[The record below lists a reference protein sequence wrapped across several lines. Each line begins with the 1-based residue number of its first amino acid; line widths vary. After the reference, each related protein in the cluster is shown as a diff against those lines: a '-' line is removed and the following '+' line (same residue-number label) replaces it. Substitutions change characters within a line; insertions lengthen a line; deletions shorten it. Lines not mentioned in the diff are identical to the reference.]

1 MENNYGYKDEIISS
15 RVGNL
20 GGSDARIL
28 AAIAKN
34 GCVQRAQVER
44 LAIAKGL
51 YERPN
56 ITNIAMQYGDFIENM
71 IYDSLVQVDERW
83 ESNKCF
89 RSQKYGREG
98 LGLLV
103 HIDFS
108 LFDESRD
115 KPLLL
120 WVECKATTT
129 DIEQTYKDYKEQLY
143 VEYVL
148 GKELAEQLGADF
160 KLELCHYD
168 ASVMF
173 EDEFQLQFA
182 FDPDKISRKKVIFKK
197 PVFDISSGMD
207 IAAQYVSEMTE
218 YKREEIDWDYL
229 PAEVQEQ
236 MKQVNNILVSIK
248 EKQDSIEEFKSR
260 FYDFLC
266 KNEIK
271 SVKTPYFTIS
281 RVDESVS
288 IQFDKVRFT
297 AEHPE
302 LAAKYQRAV
311 KKKGCVLIK
320 TKEVKDEK

>member
-173 EDEFQLQFA
+173 EDESQLQFA

-197 PVFDISSGMD
+197 PVFDIASGMD

-288 IQFDKVRFT
+288 MQFDKAKFA

-302 LAAKYQRAV
+302 MVDKYQKVV
-311 KKKGCVLIK
+311 KKKGYVLIK
-320 TKEVKDEK
+320 TKEVKNEK

>member
-182 FDPDKISRKKVIFKK
+182 FDPDKISRKKVIFKE

-281 RVDESVS
+281 RVDEAISM
-288 IQFDKVRFT
+288 QFDKVKF
-297 AEHPE
+297 ASEHPE
-302 LAAKYQRAV
+302 LVAEYQKEV
-311 KKKGCVLIK
+311 KKKGYVLIK

>member
-1 MENNYGYKDEIISS
+1 MENNYDYKDEIISS
-15 RVGNL
+15 RVGAL
-20 GGSDARIL
+20 GGSDGKVL

-56 ITNIAMQYGDFIENM
+56 ITNLAMQYGDFIENM

-197 PVFDISSGMD
+197 PVFDIASGMD

-281 RVDESVS
+281 RVDEAISM
-288 IQFDKVRFT
+288 QFDKVKF
-297 AEHPE
+297 ASEHPE
-302 LAAKYQRAV
+302 LVAEYQKEV
-311 KKKGCVLIK
+311 KKKGYVLIK

>member
-56 ITNIAMQYGDFIENM
+56 ITNLAMQYGDFIENM

-281 RVDESVS
+281 RVDEAISML
-288 IQFDKVRFT
+288 FDKVRFT

-311 KKKGCVLIK
+311 KKKGYVLIK

>member
-1 MENNYGYKDEIISS
+1 MNLDYKNDIINSRIGSLGSS
-15 RVGNL
+15 DGKV
-20 GGSDARIL
+20 L

-34 GCVQRAQVER
+34 GCVQRGQVER

-143 VEYVL
+143 IEYML
-148 GKELAEQLGADF
+148 GKELAEELGADF

-173 EDEFQLQFA
+173 EDESQLQFA
-182 FDPDKISRKKVIFKK
+182 FDPDKISRKKVVFKK
-197 PVFDISSGMD
+197 PVFDISFGMD
-207 IAAQYVSEMTE
+207 IASKYVSEMTE

-266 KNEIK
+266 KNEVK
-271 SVKTPYFTIS
+271 SIKTPYFTIS

-302 LAAKYQRAV
+302 LADKYQKVV
-311 KKKGCVLIK
+311 KKKGYVLIK
-320 TKEVKDEK
+320 TKEVKNEK

>member
-1 MENNYGYKDEIISS
+1 MNLDYKNDIINSRIGSLGSS
-15 RVGNL
+15 DGKV
-20 GGSDARIL
+20 L

-34 GCVQRAQVER
+34 GCVQRGQVER

-56 ITNIAMQYGDFIENM
+56 ITNLAMQYGDFIENM

-108 LFDESRD
+108 LFDDSRD

-143 VEYVL
+143 IEYVL

-173 EDEFQLQFA
+173 EDESQLQFA

-197 PVFDISSGMD
+197 PVFDIASGMD

-311 KKKGCVLIK
+311 KKKEYVLIK

>member
-1 MENNYGYKDEIISS
+1 MNLDYKNDIINSRIGSLGSS
-15 RVGNL
+15 DGKV
-20 GGSDARIL
+20 L

-34 GCVQRAQVER
+34 GCVQRGQVER

-56 ITNIAMQYGDFIENM
+56 ITNLAMQYGDFIENM

-108 LFDESRD
+108 LFDDSRD

-143 VEYVL
+143 IEYVL

-173 EDEFQLQFA
+173 EDESQLQFA

-197 PVFDISSGMD
+197 PVFDIASGMD

-297 AEHPE
+297 AEHLE

-311 KKKGCVLIK
+311 KKKGYVLIK

>member
-56 ITNIAMQYGDFIENM
+56 ITNLAMQYGDFIENM

-108 LFDESRD
+108 LFDDSRD

-143 VEYVL
+143 IEYVL

-160 KLELCHYD
+160 KLKLCHYD

-173 EDEFQLQFA
+173 EDESQLQFA

-311 KKKGCVLIK
+311 KKKGYVLIK
-320 TKEVKDEK
+320 TKEEKDEK

>member
-34 GCVQRAQVER
+34 GCVQRTQVER

-173 EDEFQLQFA
+173 EDESQLQFA

-197 PVFDISSGMD
+197 PVFDIASGMD

-281 RVDESVS
+281 RVDEAISM
-288 IQFDKVRFT
+288 QFDKVKF
-297 AEHPE
+297 ASEHPE
-302 LAAKYQRAV
+302 LVAEYQKEV
-311 KKKGCVLIK
+311 KKKGYVLIK

>member
-302 LAAKYQRAV
+302 LAAKYQGAV
-311 KKKGCVLIK
+311 KKKGYVLIK
-320 TKEVKDEK
+320 TKEVKDKK

>member
-1 MENNYGYKDEIISS
+1 MNLDYKNDIINSRIGSLGSS
-15 RVGNL
+15 DGKV
-20 GGSDARIL
+20 L

-34 GCVQRAQVER
+34 GCVQRGQVER

-56 ITNIAMQYGDFIENM
+56 ITNLAMQYGDFIENM

-108 LFDESRD
+108 LFDDSRD

-143 VEYVL
+143 IEYVL

-173 EDEFQLQFA
+173 EDESQLQFA

-197 PVFDISSGMD
+197 PVFDIASGMD

-266 KNEIK
+266 KNEIR

-281 RVDESVS
+281 RVDEAISV
-288 IQFDKVRFT
+288 QFDKVKF
-297 AEHPE
+297 ASEHPE
-302 LAAKYQRAV
+302 LVAEYQKEV
-311 KKKGCVLIK
+311 KKKGYVLIK

>member
-281 RVDESVS
+281 RVDEAISM
-288 IQFDKVRFT
+288 QFDKVKF
-297 AEHPE
+297 ASEHPE
-302 LAAKYQRAV
+302 LVAEYQKEV
-311 KKKGCVLIK
+311 KKKGYVLIK

>member
-28 AAIAKN
+28 ATIAKN

-311 KKKGCVLIK
+311 KKKGYVLIK

>member
-1 MENNYGYKDEIISS
+1 MNLDYKNDIINSRIGSLGSS
-15 RVGNL
+15 DGKV
-20 GGSDARIL
+20 L

-34 GCVQRAQVER
+34 GCVQRGQVER

-248 EKQDSIEEFKSR
+248 EKQDSIEEFKSH

-311 KKKGCVLIK
+311 KKKGYVLIK

>member
-71 IYDSLVQVDERW
+71 IYDSLVQIDERW

-311 KKKGCVLIK
+311 KKKGYVLIK
-320 TKEVKDEK
+320 TKEVKDQK

>member
-56 ITNIAMQYGDFIENM
+56 ITNLAMQYGDFIENM

-173 EDEFQLQFA
+173 EDESQLQFA

-197 PVFDISSGMD
+197 PVFDIASGMD

-281 RVDESVS
+281 RVDEAISV
-288 IQFDKVRFT
+288 QFDKVKF
-297 AEHPE
+297 ASEHPE
-302 LAAKYQRAV
+302 LVAEYQKEV
-311 KKKGCVLIK
+311 KKKGYVLIK

>member
-56 ITNIAMQYGDFIENM
+56 ITNLAMQYGDFIENM

-248 EKQDSIEEFKSR
+248 EKQDSIEEFKSC

-311 KKKGCVLIK
+311 KKKGYVLIK

>member
-28 AAIAKN
+28 AAIAMN

-302 LAAKYQRAV
+302 LLAKYQKEV
-311 KKKGCVLIK
+311 KKKGYVLIK

>member
-288 IQFDKVRFT
+288 IQFDKVRF
-297 AEHPE
+297 
-302 LAAKYQRAV
+302 Y
-311 KKKGCVLIK
+311 G
-320 TKEVKDEK
+320 

>member
-1 MENNYGYKDEIISS
+1 MENNYDYKDEIISS
-15 RVGNL
+15 RVGAL
-20 GGSDARIL
+20 GGSDGKVL

-34 GCVQRAQVER
+34 GCVQRGQVER

-56 ITNIAMQYGDFIENM
+56 ITNLAMQYGDFIENM

-108 LFDESRD
+108 LFDDSRD

-143 VEYVL
+143 IEYVL

-173 EDEFQLQFA
+173 EDESQLQFA

-197 PVFDISSGMD
+197 PVFDIASGMD
-207 IAAQYVSEMTE
+207 IAAKYMSEMTE

-311 KKKGCVLIK
+311 KKKGYVLIK

>member
-1 MENNYGYKDEIISS
+1 MENNYDYKDEIISS
-15 RVGNL
+15 RVGAL
-20 GGSDARIL
+20 GGSDGKVL
-28 AAIAKN
+28 AAIANN
-34 GCVQRAQVER
+34 GCVQRGQVER

-56 ITNIAMQYGDFIENM
+56 ITNLAMQYGDFIENM

-197 PVFDISSGMD
+197 PVFDIASGMD

-281 RVDESVS
+281 RVDEAISM
-288 IQFDKVRFT
+288 QFDKVKF
-297 AEHPE
+297 ASEHPE
-302 LAAKYQRAV
+302 LVAEYQKGV
-311 KKKGCVLIK
+311 KKKGYVLIK

>member
-143 VEYVL
+143 IEYML
-148 GKELAEQLGADF
+148 GKELAEELGADF

-173 EDEFQLQFA
+173 EDESQLQFA

-311 KKKGCVLIK
+311 KKKGYVLIK

>member
-56 ITNIAMQYGDFIENM
+56 ITNLAMQYGDFIENM

-281 RVDESVS
+281 RVDEAISV
-288 IQFDKVRFT
+288 QFDKVKF
-297 AEHPE
+297 ASEHPE
-302 LAAKYQRAV
+302 LVAEYQKEV
-311 KKKGCVLIK
+311 KKKGYVLIK

>member
-1 MENNYGYKDEIISS
+1 MNLDYKNDIINSRIGSLGSS
-15 RVGNL
+15 DGKV
-20 GGSDARIL
+20 L

-34 GCVQRAQVER
+34 GCVQRGQVER

-143 VEYVL
+143 IEYML
-148 GKELAEQLGADF
+148 GKELAEELGADF

-173 EDEFQLQFA
+173 EDESQLQFA
-182 FDPDKISRKKVIFKK
+182 FDPDKISRKKVVFKK
-197 PVFDISSGMD
+197 PVFDISFGMD
-207 IAAQYVSEMTE
+207 IASKYVSEMTE

-311 KKKGCVLIK
+311 KKKGYILIK

>member
-28 AAIAKN
+28 AAIAKK

-281 RVDESVS
+281 RVDEAISM
-288 IQFDKVRFT
+288 QFDKVKF
-297 AEHPE
+297 ASEHPE
-302 LAAKYQRAV
+302 LVAEYQKEV
-311 KKKGCVLIK
+311 KKKGYVMIK

>member
-1 MENNYGYKDEIISS
+1 MNLDYKNDIINSRIGSLGSS
-15 RVGNL
+15 DGKV
-20 GGSDARIL
+20 L

-34 GCVQRAQVER
+34 GCVQRGQVER

-143 VEYVL
+143 IEYVL

-173 EDEFQLQFA
+173 EDESQLQFA
-182 FDPDKISRKKVIFKK
+182 FDPDKISRKKVSFKK
-197 PVFDISSGMD
+197 PVFDIASGMD
-207 IAAQYVSEMTE
+207 IAAKYVSEMTE

-311 KKKGCVLIK
+311 KKKGYVLIK

>member
-173 EDEFQLQFA
+173 EDESQLQFA

-197 PVFDISSGMD
+197 PVFDIASGMD

-218 YKREEIDWDYL
+218 YKREEIDWVYL

-281 RVDESVS
+281 RVDEAISM
-288 IQFDKVRFT
+288 QFDKVKF
-297 AEHPE
+297 ASEHPE
-302 LAAKYQRAV
+302 LVAEYQKEV
-311 KKKGCVLIK
+311 KKKGYVLIK

>member
-266 KNEIK
+266 KNGIK

-281 RVDESVS
+281 RVDEAISM
-288 IQFDKVRFT
+288 QFDKVKF
-297 AEHPE
+297 ASEHPE
-302 LAAKYQRAV
+302 LVAEYQKEV
-311 KKKGCVLIK
+311 KKKGYVLIK

>member
-20 GGSDARIL
+20 GGADARIL

-311 KKKGCVLIK
+311 KKKGYVLIK

>member
-266 KNEIK
+266 KNETK

-311 KKKGCVLIK
+311 KKKGYVLIK

>member
-1 MENNYGYKDEIISS
+1 MNLDYKNDIINSRIGSLGSS
-15 RVGNL
+15 DGKV
-20 GGSDARIL
+20 L

-34 GCVQRAQVER
+34 GCVQRGQVER

-143 VEYVL
+143 IEYML
-148 GKELAEQLGADF
+148 GKELAEELGADF

-173 EDEFQLQFA
+173 EDESQLQFA
-182 FDPDKISRKKVIFKK
+182 FDPDKISRKKVVFKK

-266 KNEIK
+266 KNEVK
-271 SVKTPYFTIS
+271 SIKTPYFTIS

-311 KKKGCVLIK
+311 KKKGYVLIK

>member
-1 MENNYGYKDEIISS
+1 MENNYDYKDEIISS

-28 AAIAKN
+28 AAIVKN

-56 ITNIAMQYGDFIENM
+56 ITNLAMQYGDFIENM

-173 EDEFQLQFA
+173 EDESQLQFA

-197 PVFDISSGMD
+197 PVFDIASGMD
-207 IAAQYVSEMTE
+207 IAAKYVSEMTE

-311 KKKGCVLIK
+311 KKKGYVLIK

>member
-281 RVDESVS
+281 RVDEAISM
-288 IQFDKVRFT
+288 QFDKVKFASER
-297 AEHPE
+297 PE
-302 LAAKYQRAV
+302 LLAKYQKEV
-311 KKKGCVLIK
+311 KKKGYVLIK

>member
-281 RVDESVS
+281 KVDESVS

-311 KKKGCVLIK
+311 KKKGYVLIK

>member
-1 MENNYGYKDEIISS
+1 MENNYDYKDEIISS
-15 RVGNL
+15 RVGAL
-20 GGSDARIL
+20 GGSDGKVL

-34 GCVQRAQVER
+34 GCVQRGQVER

-56 ITNIAMQYGDFIENM
+56 ITNLAMQYGDFIENM

-143 VEYVL
+143 IEYVL

-173 EDEFQLQFA
+173 EDESQLQFA
-182 FDPDKISRKKVIFKK
+182 FDPDKISRKKVSFKK
-197 PVFDISSGMD
+197 PVFDIASGMD
-207 IAAQYVSEMTE
+207 IAAKYVSEMTE

-288 IQFDKVRFT
+288 MQFDKAKFA

-302 LAAKYQRAV
+302 MVDKYQKEV
-311 KKKGCVLIK
+311 KKKGYVLIK

>member
-56 ITNIAMQYGDFIENM
+56 ITNLAMQYGDFIENM

-108 LFDESRD
+108 LFDDSRD

-143 VEYVL
+143 IEYVL

-173 EDEFQLQFA
+173 EDESQLQFA

-197 PVFDISSGMD
+197 PVFDIASGMD

-311 KKKGCVLIK
+311 KKKGYVLIK

>member
-1 MENNYGYKDEIISS
+1 MNLDYKNDIINSRIGSLGSS
-15 RVGNL
+15 DGKV
-20 GGSDARIL
+20 L

-34 GCVQRAQVER
+34 GCVQRGQVER

-56 ITNIAMQYGDFIENM
+56 ITNLAMQYGDFIENM

-108 LFDESRD
+108 LFDDSRD

-173 EDEFQLQFA
+173 EDESQLQFA

-197 PVFDISSGMD
+197 PVFDIASGMD
-207 IAAQYVSEMTE
+207 IAAKYMSEMTE

-311 KKKGCVLIK
+311 KKKGYVLIK

>member
-1 MENNYGYKDEIISS
+1 MNLDYKNDIINSRIGSLGSS
-15 RVGNL
+15 DGKV
-20 GGSDARIL
+20 L

-34 GCVQRAQVER
+34 GCVQRGQVER

-71 IYDSLVQVDERW
+71 IYDSLMQVDERW

-143 VEYVL
+143 IEYML
-148 GKELAEQLGADF
+148 GKELAEELGADF

-173 EDEFQLQFA
+173 EDESQLQFA
-182 FDPDKISRKKVIFKK
+182 FDPDKISRKKVVFKK
-197 PVFDISSGMD
+197 PVFDISFGMD
-207 IAAQYVSEMTE
+207 IASKYVSEMTE

-266 KNEIK
+266 KNEVK
-271 SVKTPYFTIS
+271 SIKTPYFTIS

-311 KKKGCVLIK
+311 KKKGYVLIK

>member
-1 MENNYGYKDEIISS
+1 MENNYDYKDEIISS
-15 RVGNL
+15 RVGAL
-20 GGSDARIL
+20 GGSDGKVL
-28 AAIAKN
+28 AAIANN
-34 GCVQRAQVER
+34 GCVKRGQVER

-51 YERPN
+51 YKRPN
-56 ITNIAMQYGDFIENM
+56 ITNLAMQYGDFIENM

-173 EDEFQLQFA
+173 EDESQLQFA

-197 PVFDISSGMD
+197 PVFDIASGMD

-281 RVDESVS
+281 RVDEAISM
-288 IQFDKVRFT
+288 QFDKVKF
-297 AEHPE
+297 ASEHPE
-302 LAAKYQRAV
+302 LVAEYQKEV
-311 KKKGCVLIK
+311 KKKGYVLIK

>member
-173 EDEFQLQFA
+173 EDESQLQFA

-197 PVFDISSGMD
+197 PVFDIASGMD

-281 RVDESVS
+281 RVDEAISM
-288 IQFDKVRFT
+288 QFDKVKF
-297 AEHPE
+297 ASEHPE

-311 KKKGCVLIK
+311 KKKGYVLIK